1 MTLSRVAA
9 LLGSCLVS
17 LRQNTLR
24 SLLSTLGIV
33 FAVVAVVSML
43 AIAEGAKRETLKRI
57 NQLGTDCVIIRRP
70 SMTESQQD
78 AARRHLSRGLTLADA
93 QALTHQQ
100 QYLDAVSP
108 LREVRAVPA
117 RLPQGM
123 VPEILATTHEYARI
137 RHPSLAEGRFLCD
150 LDVTSRQE
158 VCVLGHDVARALG
171 HQGHVGQTLYLGA
184 RPFRIVGVLQ
194 QRETLADQGRGP
206 SLRDLNNVVFIPL
219 GSDPLE
225 DASSPSRSRDPES
238 LDEITIRV
246 VPGQSVS
253 TVALLVQRILR
264 MNHGGVM
271 DYQLIIPQE
280 LLRQARQ
287 TQRVFNLVLGSIAG
301 ISLLVGGIGIMNTM
315 VATVLE
321 RTREIGIR
329 RSLGASRK
337 DIVFQFLLESVILT
351 LLGGT
356 MGVCLG
362 SIAVALIT
370 QIAGWQAVMTAWA
383 VLLALLVS
391 ATVGI
396 FFGFYP
402 ALKAARLDPVEALRH
417 E

>member
-1 MTLSRVAA
+1 
-9 LLGSCLVS
+9 
-17 LRQNTLR
+17 
-24 SLLSTLGIV
+24 
-33 FAVVAVVSML
+33 
-43 AIAEGAKRETLKRI
+43 
-57 NQLGTDCVIIRRP
+57 
-70 SMTESQQD
+70 
-78 AARRHLSRGLTLADA
+78 
-93 QALTHQQ
+93 
-100 QYLDAVSP
+100 
-108 LREVRAVPA
+108 
-117 RLPQGM
+117 
-123 VPEILATTHEYARI
+123 
-137 RHPSLAEGRFLCD
+137 
-150 LDVTSRQE
+150 
-158 VCVLGHDVARALG
+158 
-171 HQGHVGQTLYLGA
+171 
-184 RPFRIVGVLQ
+184 
-194 QRETLADQGRGP
+194 
-206 SLRDLNNVVFIPL
+206 
-219 GSDPLE
+219 
-225 DASSPSRSRDPES
+225 
-238 LDEITIRV
+238 V